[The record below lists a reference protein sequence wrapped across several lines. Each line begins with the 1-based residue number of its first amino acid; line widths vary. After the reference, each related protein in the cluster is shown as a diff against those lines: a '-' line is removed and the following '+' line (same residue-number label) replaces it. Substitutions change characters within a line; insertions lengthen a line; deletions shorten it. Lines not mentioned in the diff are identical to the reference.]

1 MTKPLNLS
9 KPLKFQDYKNYCL
22 GDLSDTDQSLFER
35 KALKQT
41 FYGPYY
47 SKTNFAFN
55 LFTPITAPVT
65 FSIIAVALPFLAIG
79 LTFKSVVDLCHKPK
93 EGGATRSA
101 ESLRSI
107 EAARF
112 FFLLAIAAAI
122 LAALSPLIALASV
135 IGSSVATLAEKCSK
149 PTEGLAM

>member
-1 MTKPLNLS
+1 MPKPLDLS
-9 KPLKFQDYKNYCL
+9 KPLKYQDYRNSLC
-22 GDLSDTDQSLFER
+22 GELSDKDQSLFER

-47 SKTNFAFN
+47 SKTDFAFN

-93 EGGATRSA
+93 KSEATRSG
-101 ESLRSI
+101 ESLRSR
-107 EAARF
+107 EAAGT